1 MLTAQPLPAPEP
13 VGKIDGVYRLQLPT
27 LRVKDG
33 SAVSLVFRYFPDEAD
48 LPEQMIEIA
57 HTFKDD

>member
-1 MLTAQPLPAPEP
+1 MAS
-13 VGKIDGVYRLQLPT
+13 VYRLQLPT
-27 LRVKDG
+27 LTVKDG

-48 LPEQMIEIA
+48 LPEQMIEMA